1 MQEEIINILNN
12 KDKSYTIT
20 EINDLLGLTTI
31 EEYQTLQNTLE
42 DLCSNGIVYYSEKK
56 KKYLLLSNSHLLSGK
71 LILNILLILLVKKFK
86 YLNIQ
91 SNNI

>member
-71 LILNILLILLVKKFK
+71 LILNNKGFGFVEIDKEVNEE
-86 YLNIQ
+86 YLD
-91 SNNI
+91 

>member
-31 EEYQTLQNTLE
+31 EEYQTPNR
-42 DLCSNGIVYYSEKK
+42 NKINKVG
-56 KKYLLLSNSHLLSGK
+56 N
-71 LILNILLILLVKKFK
+71 
-86 YLNIQ
+86 
-91 SNNI
+91 

>member
-56 KKYLLLSNSHLLSGK
+56 IFQKVMQK
-71 LILNILLILLVKKFK
+71 LNLKVVLF
-86 YLNIQ
+86 
-91 SNNI
+91 